1 MLILHNRVQRDR
13 PNGEKNFCP
22 SFVVGER
29 SRNIF
34 KRIIRRIK
42 IRLRI
47 M

>member
-1 MLILHNRVQRDR
+1 MMVLHNREQKER

-22 SFVVGER
+22 SFVVGVR

-34 KRIIRRIK
+34 KRFIRRFK
-42 IRLRI
+42 IRFRI